1 MGGEAVSGEHQFDAG
16 SARMALARDEVIWGL
31 PLVLFGRYLDAA
43 IAASVPFNRFFM
55 NTETATPLSH
65 AVGPNIDT
73 LNGRAWLDLSE
84 GPQVIGVPDMADR
97 YYSVQLQDMYMNS
110 FAYIGRRTTGTKAG
124 WFAITPPGFSGEL
137 PEGVTRIE
145 APTSKVLA
153 FVRTL
158 VRGRPDLPVVQTINA
173 TFTLGALA
181 DFPGGQQKAA
191 IGPDALD
198 AFQPDSRRIGKAL
211 PHDEI
216 ARAGTAYFDDLDQL
230 VRMYPPSSSDTARL
244 VHFAAHG
251 RGSAKNEGE
260 FAAAVPA
267 AFELIRNSL
276 QTRSDNGWSR
286 RPNVAPFI
294 EEPLQRAANHLYGP
308 GTQVADESVFWNKRQ
323 GPDGSV
329 LSGLNRYRLRFAKGQ
344 LPPVDAFWSLTLYDR
359 NYFLFSNPLDRF
371 GITDRDAQLRYGI
384 DGSLEL
390 LVQTDEP
397 DEGPANWLPAPRDDF
412 QLVLRTY
419 QPLQPILDG
428 TYLPPPLEIVG
439 AGTPVRTC

>member
-1 MGGEAVSGEHQFDAG
+1 MGGEAVSGEHRFDADF
-16 SARMALARDEVIWGL
+16 ARMALARDEVIWGL

-43 IAASVPFNRFFM
+43 IAAGVPLNRFFM

-84 GPQVIGVPDMADR
+84 GPQIIGVPDTADR

-124 WFAITPPGFSGEL
+124 WFAITPPGFSDGL

-158 VRGRPDLPVVQTINA
+158 VRGRPDLPVVQAINA

-181 DFPGGQQKAA
+181 DFPGGQHKATIA
-191 IGPDALD
+191 PDALD
-198 AFQPDSRRIGKAL
+198 AFQPDSRRTGKAL

-216 ARAGTAYFDDLDQL
+216 ARAGATYFDDLDQL
-230 VRMYPPSSSDTARL
+230 VHMYPPPSSDTARL
-244 VHFAAHG
+244 ADFAAHG
-251 RGSAKNEGE
+251 RDSAKHAGA

-267 AFELIRNSL
+267 AIELIGKSL

-286 RPNVAPFI
+286 RPNVAAFI
-294 EEPLQRAANHLYGP
+294 EDPLQRAANHLYGP

-329 LSGLNRYRLRFAKGQ
+329 LSGRNRYRLRFAKGQ

-359 NYFLFSNPLDRF
+359 NYFLFGKPLDRF
-371 GITDRDAQLRYGI
+371 GITDRDAQLRYGN

-390 LVQTDEP
+390 LVQADEP

-419 QPLQPILDG
+419 QPHKPILDG